1 MIRAFLVF
9 LLFLLCILCLPAAAQ
24 PPAWTVEVGSR
35 VGYIAK
41 QSGAEVDGVFEVF
54 DAEIAFAPE
63 DLAASRVAV
72 TIEIAS
78 VNSQSRERDDA
89 IKGKGLFNALTWPT
103 ARFEAVDFAHRG
115 GDLFEARGRLTL
127 RDQTRDVV
135 LPFTLAIAP
144 HPERNGALLA
154 QAKGELEISRLDY
167 GVGQGMWQ
175 DTSVVADE
183 VRIFI
188 DIRATRPAE

>member
-89 IKGKGLFNALTWPT
+89 IKGKGLFNAITWPT
-103 ARFEAVDFAHRG
+103 ARFEAAEFAHKG
-115 GDLFEARGRLTL
+115 GDLYEARGRLTL

>member
-89 IKGKGLFNALTWPT
+89 IKGKGLFNAITWPT
-103 ARFEAVDFAHRG
+103 ARFEAAEFAHKG
-115 GDLFEARGRLTL
+115 GDLYEARGRLTL
-127 RDQTRDVV
+127 RDQTRPVV

-144 HPERNGALLA
+144 HPERDGALLA